1 MDDRAVSPALNYT
14 IILGITA
21 ILVVGLLTAGGNFV
35 ESQRNSVVDSELDVI
50 GERLAADIATADRL
64 VRAGD
69 ASPTVNLTA
78 QLPDAVSGQP
88 YTITL
93 LTSNGTTSV
102 ELTSP
107 SLDRRITAHVAN
119 TTAVAPASVTGGT
132 VEIYYD
138 PNPGRLVVR
147 DAS

>member
-1 MDDRAVSPALNYT
+1 MDDRAVSVTLNYT
-14 IILGITA
+14 LTLGISA

-50 GERLAADIATADRL
+50 GERLASDIATADRL
-64 VRAGD
+64 VRIGD
-69 ASPTVNLTA
+69 GTPTVNVTA
-78 QLPDAVSGQP
+78 QLPDAVSGQS
-88 YTITL
+88 YNVAVV
-93 LTSNGTTSV
+93 TSNGNASV

-107 SLDRRITAHVAN
+107 SLDRSVTANIAN
-119 TTAVAPASVTGGT
+119 TTAVAPSSVTGGT

-138 PNPGRLVVR
+138 PSSGQLVVR

>member
-1 MDDRAVSPALNYT
+1 MDDRAVSPVLNYT
-14 IILGITA
+14 LILGISA

-35 ESQRNSVVDSELDVI
+35 EGQRNSVVDSELEVI

-64 VRAGD
+64 VRAGNGS
-69 ASPTVNLTA
+69 ATVNVTA
-78 QLPDAVSGQP
+78 QLPNDVSGQS
-88 YTITL
+88 YTAAL
-93 LTSNGTTSV
+93 VTSNGNTSV
-102 ELTSP
+102 ALTSP
-107 SLDRRITAHVAN
+107 SLDRRVTAHVAN